1 MTPEEARGKLSELMA
16 LPAETEWIEFKE
28 AKNNFDFDDL
38 GKYFS
43 ALSNEANLKGESA
56 AWLVF
61 GVTDKPPRN
70 ICGSNYRSGKAAL
83 EKLKVQVSQQTN
95 HQITFTDIC
104 ELIYPQG
111 RVLLFR
117 IPPSPRGIPTTWKG
131 IAYGRVSER
140 LSHLSLQEI
149 EQIRRQVTSED
160 WSAQIIEAAT
170 IDDLDNSAIAF
181 ARQQY
186 KEKHPHLT
194 YEVDSWDDITFLNKA
209 KVCIRGKITRAAI
222 VLLGTETSEHLI
234 HPAIARITW
243 EFRDE
248 KNVAKDYQ
256 HFGPPLIL
264 AVNHVFAK
272 IRNLTHRYMSDNRLF
287 PTETTQYDPWVIR
300 EALHNAIA
308 HQDYT
313 FGGRINVIEESAS
326 LLFTNRGEFIP
337 GSVEEVIQSDF
348 PPDIYRNRFLA
359 EAMVNLNM
367 IDTIGSGIKKMFTKQ
382 RERRFPMPDYDLK
395 KPGLVKVRIIGKI
408 LDERYTRMLIART
421 DLDLMTVIALD
432 KVQKG
437 YEIDE
442 DDFRSLKKRGLI
454 EGRRP
459 NLFVSA
465 RVAAVTDTKAEYIKK
480 RGIEKKYCKRLVMD
494 YLEKFREASRHDL
507 DLLLMD
513 KISDALNADQKKQFV
528 TNLLQEMRREGLIEP
543 SGTTRWAKWVK
554 SKVGRKNSN

>member
-43 ALSNEANLKGESA
+43 ALSNEANLKGEPA

-61 GVTDKPPRN
+61 GVTDKPPRK

-313 FGGRINVIEESAS
+313 LGGRINVIEESAS

-513 KISDALNADQKKQFV
+513 KISDALSADQKKQFV